1 MKKKPKLYARE
12 NPVPMYE
19 SDAISPDVKMPPKD
33 KDNLIL
39 AVLFALAFT
48 VLFACVT
55 IAAVRGLVS
64 VSKENKIEQAIIEE
78 LKLQATDYGV
88 DGDEYVIF
96 LFPATSAYTEVTEE
110 GGRLYLAYIIGSGT
124 DDEGEW
130 QLVKW
135 EPNGNISTFDIP

>member
-1 MKKKPKLYARE
+1 MKKEPKLYAKS
-12 NPVPMYE
+12 NPEPMYE
-19 SDAISPDVKMPPKD
+19 SDELFPDVKMPPKG
-33 KDNLIL
+33 KDNLLLAIL
-39 AVLFALAFT
+39 CALVIT
-48 VLFACVT
+48 VFIACVT
-55 IAAVRGLVS
+55 IAAVLERVS

-78 LKLQATDYGV
+78 LKLQATDYGE

-96 LFPATSAYTEVTEE
+96 LFPATTAYTEVTEE

-130 QLVKW
+130 QLVKY